1 MLVRSLLCL
10 GAARAL
16 IAPRA
21 PKTSVAT
28 RATIAPA
35 ERTAVGG
42 AALKQAFDSA
52 KDDGRASLVGY
63 LTGGYP
69 AKEETVDLLLALE
82 KGGADVIE
90 LGVPFTDPMAD
101 GATIQVCNEV
111 ALQQGVGLTQCLDYV
126 KKARESGLETPVI
139 LMGYYNPFR
148 AYGLE
153 KLAKDA
159 AACGCL
165 LYTSDA
171 ADE

>member
-1 MLVRSLLCL
+1 M
-10 GAARAL
+10 
-16 IAPRA
+16 
-21 PKTSVAT
+21 
-28 RATIAPA
+28 
-35 ERTAVGG
+35 
-42 AALKQAFDSA
+42 KQAFDSA

-63 LTGGYP
+63 LTGNYP

-82 KGGADVIE
+82 KGEAPMLLS

-153 KLAKDA
+153 KLASDA
-159 AACGCL
+159 AACGVDGFIIVDLPPEEAALEACL
-165 LYTSDA
+165 EGVPKSTRRFSGLRAPHRTD
-171 ADE
+171 DHR